1 MVDGVSV
8 FQPAAGTTR
17 AQVMTVIGRTI
28 ERGYAYTTPAFD
40 DFASVPYWAQ
50 DHVSLLTSLGI
61 VSGMG
66 GTNSVAPLDGITRG
80 QLASIFFKLY

>member
-1 MVDGVSV
+1 M
-8 FQPAAGTTR
+8 
-17 AQVMTVIGRTI
+17 
-28 ERGYAYTTPAFD
+28 
-40 DFASVPYWAQ
+40 PYWAQ

-66 GTNSVAPLDGITRG
+66 GTNNVAPLDGITRG